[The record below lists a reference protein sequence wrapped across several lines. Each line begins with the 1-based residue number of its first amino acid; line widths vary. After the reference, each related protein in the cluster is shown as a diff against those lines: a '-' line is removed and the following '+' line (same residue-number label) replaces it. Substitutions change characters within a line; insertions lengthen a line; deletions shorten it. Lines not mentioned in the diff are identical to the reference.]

1 MKEGNNMQKYI
12 GIKLVEAKPMTRGE
26 YNDYKGWT
34 IPEGEN
40 PNDEGYVVKYEDGY
54 VSWSPKETFEKA
66 YHIVGVRP
74 LNDTALLMV
83 STDYKDR
90 FKAEYIQ
97 LKTRLKGL
105 KTMLHNWDNE
115 QLSFIPSCPR
125 STYDLQVEA
134 MTKYLA
140 VLEARAK
147 IEDINL

>member
-1 MKEGNNMQKYI
+1 MKKYI
-12 GIKLVEAKPMTRGE
+12 GVKQVEAKTITRGD
-26 YNDYKGWT
+26 YNDYRGWT
-34 IPEGEN
+34 VPANEN
-40 PNDEGYVVKYEDGY
+40 PNDEGYLVKHSENY
-54 VSWSPKETFEKA
+54 VSWIAKDEFEKT
-66 YHIVGVRP
+66 YNVVGVRS
-74 LNDTALLMV
+74 LNDSALLMV

-97 LKTRLKGL
+97 LKTRLEGL

-140 VLEARAK
+140 VLETRAK

>member
-1 MKEGNNMQKYI
+1 MQKYI
-12 GIKLVEAKPMTRGE
+12 GVKQVKSNPMTRGE
-26 YNDYKGWT
+26 YNDYRGWAVS
-34 IPEGEN
+34 EDEN
-40 PNDEGYVVKYEDGY
+40 PNEEGYLVKYEDGY
-54 VSWSPKETFEKA
+54 VSWSPKETFEKS

-74 LNDTALLMV
+74 LNDTVLLMV

-105 KTMLHNWDNE
+105 KTMLHDWDNE
-115 QLSFIPSCPR
+115 QLSFIPSCPQ

-147 IEDINL
+147 IEDIKL

>member
-1 MKEGNNMQKYI
+1 MQKYI
-12 GIKLVEAKPMTRGE
+12 GIKLVEAKPMTRGD
-26 YNDYKGWT
+26 YNDYRGWT
-34 IPEGEN
+34 VPADEN
-40 PNDEGYVVKYEDGY
+40 PNDEGYLVKHSENY
-54 VSWSPKETFEKA
+54 VSWIAKDEFEKT
-66 YHIVGVRP
+66 YNVVGVRS
-74 LNDTALLMV
+74 LNDSALLMV

-97 LKTRLKGL
+97 LKTRLKSL

>member
-1 MKEGNNMQKYI
+1 MKKYI
-12 GIKLVEAKPMTRGE
+12 GIKQVEAKTITRGD
-26 YNDYKGWT
+26 YNDYRGWT
-34 IPEGEN
+34 VPANEN
-40 PNDEGYVVKYEDGY
+40 PNDEGYMVKYADDY
-54 VSWSPKETFEKA
+54 VSWSPKETFEKS

-74 LNDTALLMV
+74 LNDSALLMV
-83 STDYKDR
+83 STNYKER
-90 FKAEYIQ
+90 FLAEYIQ

-147 IEDINL
+147 IEDIKL

>member
-1 MKEGNNMQKYI
+1 MQKYI
-12 GIKLVEAKPMTRGE
+12 GVKQVEAKPMTRGE
-26 YNDYKGWT
+26 YNDYRGWT
-34 IPEGEN
+34 VPADEN
-40 PNDEGYVVKYEDGY
+40 PNDEGYLVKHSENY
-54 VSWSPKETFEKA
+54 VSWIAKDEFEKT
-66 YHIVGVRP
+66 YNVVGVRS
-74 LNDTALLMV
+74 LNDSSLLMV

-97 LKTRLKGL
+97 LKTRLKSL

-115 QLSFIPSCPR
+115 QLSFIPTCPR